1 MLIVIESLIWTSW
14 HVIFL
19 AHPKG
24 PQKPARELNTTCGGQ
39 FTLPSVPRKSWQI
52 WIFIYLYPKEKCE
65 LRVFTHPKCTNS
77 CWQHLSQLSN
87 ILVAPQPWKN
97 RWQPRTDLPHICWD
111 GKFFK
116 RLSMFSSQ
124 SPHWTT
130 MCCTMFDDFNRHSSP
145 CLMVKPY
152 LSPTK
157 TTIFVHV
164 CWWSHQCLTKNRYP
178 AVAVAW
184 SSPWKPLP
192 RASGAP

>member
-1 MLIVIESLIWTSW
+1 MVRIPWLCSIAKGYSDGSCLWLLIIVILMVTIYIFNYLFRYMLIVIESLIWTSW

-116 RLSMFSSQ
+116 RLSMFSS
-124 SPHWTT
+124 
-130 MCCTMFDDFNRHSSP
+130 
-145 CLMVKPY
+145 
-152 LSPTK
+152 
-157 TTIFVHV
+157 
-164 CWWSHQCLTKNRYP
+164 
-178 AVAVAW
+178 
-184 SSPWKPLP
+184 
-192 RASGAP
+192 